1 MLKEQDERNAFSL
14 SDTDNWTQAPE
25 VSGNPP
31 FILSITRF
39 MQCKKT
45 EKSAVSPFTGSWEF
59 ADKKLTSCRQTPN
72 FLSTRN
78 WKFVIY

>member
-39 MQCKKT
+39 MQCKET
-45 EKSAVSPFTGSWEF
+45 EKKLFLLLQEVRSLTTGS
-59 ADKKLTSCRQTPN
+59 
-72 FLSTRN
+72 
-78 WKFVIY
+78 